1 MSGSK
6 IGHSAEMNERPKLGG
21 GEGGVNDCFWVILGA
36 ARESAHV
43 QRSSAARARVM
54 ASVGSTTTRLVI
66 SEDQP
71 FGRFVTAHASYPRA
85 VTLREGGASIDIVT
99 EPEICSHLQLVEL
112 VTDHL
117 ITPPSAG
124 ERMRWIR
131 Q

>member
-1 MSGSK
+1 VAAPASMSS
-6 IGHSAEMNERPKLGG
+6 MNEWQEQGG
-21 GEGGVNDCFWVILGA
+21 GQRTGNDRFWVILGA

-71 FGRFVTAHASYPRA
+71 FGRFVTAHAKYPRA

-99 EPEICSHLQLVEL
+99 EPKISSHLQLVE
-112 VTDHL
+112 TGD
-117 ITPPSAG
+117 
-124 ERMRWIR
+124 
-131 Q
+131 

>member
-1 MSGSK
+1 
-6 IGHSAEMNERPKLGG
+6 
-21 GEGGVNDCFWVILGA
+21 
-36 ARESAHV
+36 V

-71 FGRFVTAHASYPRA
+71 FGRFVTAHAKYPRA

-99 EPEICSHLQLVEL
+99 KPKISSTCSLSRL

-117 ITPPSAG
+117 ITPPTAG
-124 ERMRWIR
+124 EPMRWVR